1 MADFNVRADSVDVEQ
16 IMERVRT
23 RIAEKRGTD
32 YTEDQVREIATVR
45 LEKSL
50 DPRIVRSDLLET
62 FRQSRPQVEAE
73 YAAFEAACTFNEET
87 LFATHRGS
95 LRMVRRLLMPI
106 FKLFFNPASLTHV
119 LQTQS
124 NLNVALLT
132 RSAKWNAL
140 QFEVTH
146 NLVVETT
153 RMSIELKN
161 LRMRVDALSSRLDF
175 SERRARALEEVV
187 QYRQDNDAVR
197 NRDQSPADASSGG
210 GGDVGSLRRRRRR
223 ARRWGGATPA

>member
-1 MADFNVRADSVDVEQ
+1 MADFNVRADSVDVDQ
-16 IMERVRT
+16 IMEQVRT

-32 YTEDQVREIATVR
+32 YTEDQVREIATVH

-50 DPRIVRSDLLET
+50 DPRSVRSGLLDQ
-62 FRQSRPQVEAE
+62 FRQGHQDVDAE
-73 YAAFEAACTFNEET
+73 SAAFEAACTFTDQT

-95 LRMVRRLLMPI
+95 LRFARRLLMPI
-106 FKLFFNPASLTHV
+106 FKLFFNPNSLNHV

-124 NLNVALLT
+124 NLNVALIR

-140 QFEVTH
+140 QYEVMH

-161 LRMRVDALSSRLDF
+161 LRMRVESLSSRLDF

-187 QYRQDNDAVR
+187 QYRPEEVGARGAQPDAI
-197 NRDQSPADASSGG
+197 
-210 GGDVGSLRRRRRR
+210 GSIRRRRR
-223 ARRWGGATPA
+223 ARRR